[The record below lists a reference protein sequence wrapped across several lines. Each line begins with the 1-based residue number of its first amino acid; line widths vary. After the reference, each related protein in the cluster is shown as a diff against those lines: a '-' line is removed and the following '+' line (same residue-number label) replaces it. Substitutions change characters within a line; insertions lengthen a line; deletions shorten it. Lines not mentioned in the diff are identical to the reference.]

1 MKGTPSDIKLW
12 RHVNCDCSNYSQS
25 MSFFKVINSIAQDTL
40 NIINYQRN
48 EYNHAL
54 NYVDKDRMH
63 E

>member
-1 MKGTPSDIKLW
+1 
-12 RHVNCDCSNYSQS
+12 